1 MEAQAE
7 MESDCQKKQRGKN
20 LKTKRFNFMLPDL
33 PSTEGAGN
41 EKIKMLI
48 ERSNP
53 FEREMY
59 LPQELRLF
67 NLQLLSLKKHGKEKE
82 KRCNWTLTTFI
93 MGLI

>member
-1 MEAQAE
+1 M
-7 MESDCQKKQRGKN
+7 
-20 LKTKRFNFMLPDL
+20 
-33 PSTEGAGN
+33 EGAGN

-67 NLQLLSLKKHGKEKE
+67 NLKLLPLKKNGEETDTKNAKGHSPPS
-82 KRCNWTLTTFI
+82 
-93 MGLI
+93 

>member
-1 MEAQAE
+1 
-7 MESDCQKKQRGKN
+7 
-20 LKTKRFNFMLPDL
+20 MLPDL

-67 NLQLLSLKKHGKEKE
+67 NLNLLSLKKHGEEIDKK
-82 KRCNWTLTTFI
+82 CDWTLTTFI

>member
-20 LKTKRFNFMLPDL
+20 LKTKRFNSMLLDL

-41 EKIKMLI
+41 EKINMLI

-59 LPQELRLF
+59 L
-67 NLQLLSLKKHGKEKE
+67 N
-82 KRCNWTLTTFI
+82 
-93 MGLI
+93 